1 VTVKIHVPNRRQL
14 GIGAATAGVLLL
26 AVLVWVSVPGAAEF
40 RGKVVGVSDGDTI
53 TVLRDRRP
61 EKIRLL
67 GIDAPEKGQ
76 PFGERAKQF
85 TSSLAFRR
93 EVTVRVTGHD
103 RYGRTVADVVLLDG
117 RSLSRELVRAGYAWW
132 YRQYSTDGT
141 LEDLER
147 HARGARAGLW
157 TDGHPVPPW
166 EWRRAKQAMAK
177 P

>member
-1 VTVKIHVPNRRQL
+1 MHVPNRRQL
-14 GIGAATAGVLLL
+14 GIGAATGGALLFVVLLS
-26 AVLVWVSVPGAAEF
+26 ASAQGAEEF

-53 TVLRDRRP
+53 TILRDRRP
-61 EKIRLL
+61 EKVRLH

-103 RYGRTVADVVLLDG
+103 RRYGRAVADVVLLDG
-117 RSLSRELVRAGYAWW
+117 RSLSRELLRAGYAWW
-132 YRQYSTDGT
+132 YRQYSTDRS

-147 HARGARAGLW
+147 QARVARAGLW
-157 TDGHPVPPW
+157 TDAHPISPW